1 MKREDLRNIA
11 IIAHVD
17 HGKTTLVDAMLK
29 QGGIF
34 RDNQA
39 VPTCVMDSN
48 ALERERGITIL
59 AKNTSAYY
67 KDVKI
72 NIVDTP
78 GHADF
83 GGEVE
88 RVLKMINGVVLLVD
102 AYEGPMPQTR
112 FVLQKALEMNHKI
125 IICINKIDKPG
136 ARCEEVLDE
145 IYDLLLELNATEEQL
160 YSPVVYCSG
169 RAGTASLSTEEEG
182 KNLVPLFETII
193 SHIDPPEGDE
203 NGPLQVLVSAI
214 DYNDYVG
221 RIAIGRI
228 ERGVIR
234 QNQEVMVCNYH
245 TEEKYRGKVT
255 NIYQFAGLNK
265 ISVESAKVGDI
276 VSFSGM
282 ENITIGETVC
292 DLSCVEPLPFV
303 KISEPTLQMSFSVN
317 DSPFA
322 GKEGKFVTSRHL
334 RARLMK
340 ELLKDVSLKVVEKSS
355 DEFIVS
361 GRGEIHLSILMENM
375 RREGYE
381 FQVSTPQVINKVIDG
396 VLCEPME
403 KLIIDV
409 PDGCIGSVMEDMGR
423 RQGELVTMN
432 PMGTRTKLEFTIPA
446 RGLLGYRN
454 AFMTETRGEG
464 IMSSIFIGYEPLKG
478 SVPKRPYGALVAWET
493 GEAVTYGLFNAQGRG
508 QLFIGPGTPV
518 YAGMVVGYSPKQE
531 DIPVNVCK
539 KKHVTNMRA
548 AGSDEAL
555 TLDAPRKFS
564 LEECIEFLSTDEML
578 EVTPKSLR
586 IRKTILDHSERMR
599 KLSREKNA
607 N

>member
-317 DSPFA
+317 DSPLE

-555 TLDAPRKFS
+555 TLDTPRKFS